1 MPIVQVNL
9 VEGRSPEQIAAMIRG
24 VSEAVAESLD
34 APIESVRVIVNEMA
48 EHQYGVGGAPWPEVK
63 QARAAARKATS
74 S

>member
-9 VEGRSPEQIAAMIRG
+9 VEGRSPEQIAGMIRG
-24 VSEAVAESLD
+24 VSQAIADSLD

-63 QARAAARKATS
+63 RARAAKEKAS
-74 S
+74 